1 MAPADDVAKTPG
13 DDRSTGA
20 GRGAAGYFRVAPD
33 AAGRWWF
40 VDPDGARTFLRCV
53 HGVRPAEAPADAA
66 WSPDSAARLR
76 RWGFNAAGVDPHGSV
91 QDDGLPYFAAVDFC
105 AGGPV
110 LAGPG
115 LRLPDVFDAGWG
127 GRIAERAGAICAPRA
142 EERAL
147 VGWVTDEGLAWG
159 QDGMNGRPTLL
170 QLCLALEPNHGAY
183 HAAWEFVLAP
193 HRGRLDALARSWGV
207 GLPNRETVRELVRAE
222 SGLTT
227 RGYLRDQA
235 RWTREFARRYFT
247 TTAAAVR
254 AVDANHLVLGCR
266 FRGPAGPDVRA
277 EAVYPAVDVSL
288 PDWSDLPPAGAK
300 VTQPVLADAVSWV
313 HEAFFHAP
321 AGKRPRRLTAVER
334 MLQRARGALERLARH
349 PAVAGYAWSQW
360 QDEAGEQPPF
370 GRGLVHANGAEAREH
385 TELLATFNLR
395 CETLRRS
402 DSPTRPARPPSR
414 P

>member
-1 MAPADDVAKTPG
+1 MAQANDAAQAG
-13 DDRSTGA
+13 DELPPGA
-20 GRGAAGYFRVAPD
+20 GRGAAGFFRVAPD
-33 AAGRWWF
+33 AAGRWWL
-40 VDPDGARTFLRCV
+40 VDPDGARVFLRCV
-53 HGVRPAEAPADAA
+53 HGMRPAETPADAA
-66 WSPDSAARLR
+66 LSPDTAARLR
-76 RWGFNAAGVDPHGSV
+76 RWGFNAAGLDARGAGHE
-91 QDDGLPYFAAVDFC
+91 DGLPSLAAVDFC
-105 AGGPV
+105 TGGPL

-127 GRIAERAGAICAPRA
+127 ARAAERALTVCAPRA

-147 VGWVTDEGLAWG
+147 VGWVTDDGLAWG
-159 QDGMNGRPTLL
+159 QDGTNGRPTLL
-170 QLCLALEPNHGAY
+170 QLCLALEPSHGAY

-222 SGLTT
+222 SGLAT

-235 RWTREFARRYFT
+235 RWTRELARRYFT

-254 AVDANHLVLGCR
+254 AADPHHLVLGCR
-266 FRGPAGPDVRA
+266 CRGAAGPEVAA
-277 EAVYPAVDVSL
+277 EAAYPAVDVGL
-288 PDWSDLPPAGAK
+288 QDWSTLPPGGGSAK
-300 VTQPVLADAVSWV
+300 HPVLADDVSWV

-349 PAVAGYAWSQW
+349 PAVVGYAWSQW
-360 QDEAGEQPPF
+360 QDEPGEQPPF
-370 GRGLVHANGAEAREH
+370 GRGLVHTNGAEAREH
-385 TELLATFNLR
+385 TELLATFNFR

-402 DSPTRPARPPSR
+402 ASPVARSGPNPPS
-414 P
+414 